1 MGEVEDLLQQ
11 FLEDRHNGSLLQQA
25 IEGLQ
30 QLRGTLTL
38 IELRGAAL
46 LLAEMIALATDIP
59 EHDGTDRNE
68 PLSAL
73 CDSLFLLERYLQ
85 QCRHQGFERPEL
97 LLPTINQLR
106 ANRPGVPALS
116 DSHFYSLTAESLP
129 LTLRGQQE
137 QQPLDARTFNRLRQ
151 MYQLGLLGMIRD
163 DGLAASAPL
172 MQRALVRWQSTL
184 DPSAATLCWVA
195 AAALEAIEK
204 TPLQLSSPRKRLFS
218 QLDREIKKRAV
229 RQPSPAPANNPELL
243 RELAFLVALG
253 DASCERCE
261 EVKAALRLPD
271 TGYTELEL
279 QSSFHRLRGPGVDV
293 MRSVAEALREELTAI
308 KDLLDLLARNAG
320 DPEQSLETLG
330 GALQRLWKTLSMLDL
345 PEAAAAIE
353 AAAEQL
359 SSWKSADIEVLEQIA
374 DAVLMAETAVNRLD
388 ERGSDVGPVPGSVP
402 GDSKEPV
409 ELKEARIVLIE
420 ESQAGL
426 SLAKRAIT
434 AYMESGNDI
443 MHLMNVP
450 STLETVRGGLI
461 FLGMTRAASIINL
474 SGRFIQEVMLER
486 RDVPKAQQL
495 EVLADALTS
504 IEFYLESAERSAV
517 ATTDV
522 LTLAEES
529 LAELGYTLAG
539 P

>member
-137 QQPLDARTFNRLRQ
+137 QQPLDGRTFNRLRQ

-359 SSWKSADIEVLEQIA
+359 SSWKSADIELLEQIA

>member
-1 MGEVEDLLQQ
+1 MGEVEDMLQQ
-11 FLEDRHNGSLLQQA
+11 FLEDRHNGSLLQRA
-25 IEGLQ
+25 IEGLH

-46 LLAEMIALATDIP
+46 LLAEMVALATDIP

-73 CDSLFLLERYLQ
+73 CDGLFLLERYLQ

-106 ANRPGVPALS
+106 SNRPGVPALS
-116 DSHFYSLTAESLP
+116 ESHFYTLAADTLP
-129 LTLRGQQE
+129 LTLRGRDDRQV
-137 QQPLDARTFNRLRQ
+137 LDVRTFNRLRQ
-151 MYQLGLLGMIRD
+151 MYQLGLLGLIRN
-163 DGLAASAPL
+163 DGLAASIPL
-172 MQRALVRWQSTL
+172 MHRALQRWESTL

-204 TPLQLSSPRKRLFS
+204 TPLQLTLPRKRLFS
-218 QLDREIKKRAV
+218 QLDREIKLRAGNK
-229 RQPSPAPANNPELL
+229 SPEALEGNPELL

-253 DASCERCE
+253 DASCDRCQD
-261 EVKAALRLPD
+261 VKAALSLPD
-271 TGYTELEL
+271 TGFTEFEL
-279 QSSFHRLRGPGVDV
+279 QASFHRLRGPGLDV
-293 MRSVAEALREELTAI
+293 MRSVAEALREEITAI

-320 DPEQSLETLG
+320 DPEQSLETLAA
-330 GALQRLWKTLSMLDL
+330 ALQRLWKTLSMLSL
-345 PEAAAAIE
+345 PQVASAIE
-353 AAAEQL
+353 AAAAQL
-359 SSWKSADIEVLEQIA
+359 STWKSTDIGVLEQVA
-374 DAVLMAETAVNRLD
+374 DAVLQAETAVNRLD
-388 ERGSDVGPVPGSVP
+388 ERGSDVGPVAGASAS
-402 GDSKEPV
+402 DSNEPV

-474 SGRFIQEVMLER
+474 SGHFIQDRMLGR
-486 RDVPKAQQL
+486 RETPHAQQL

-517 ATTDV
+517 ATADV
-522 LTLAEES
+522 LTLAEDS
-529 LAELGYTLAG
+529 LAELGYKSAG
-539 P
+539 A